1 MESLTAREHPSSD
14 HTLRV
19 LVRIDTQLRL
29 ACLEVRGCL
38 TAATCSTLMNILTHA
53 GTLGAAVSV
62 NLLRAAHLERE
73 ALALLREGADPAVHA
88 GSGTTPVEI
97 LVPPE
102 LPVCRL
108 GPAPAVPAPA
118 PAGAPTSGRAL
129 TNEEAAGL
137 IARRDPRVLS
147 AEPTGPRTLQRGGR
161 DSQA

>member
-1 MESLTAREHPSSD
+1 MESIASREHPSSD

-38 TAATCSTLMNILTHA
+38 TSATCSTLMNILTHT

-62 NLLRAAHLERE
+62 NLLRAVHVERE
-73 ALALLREGADPAVHA
+73 ALALLHEGADPAVQS
-88 GSGTTPVEI
+88 GSGPTPVEI

-108 GPAPAVPAPA
+108 GPEPAVPAPA
-118 PAGAPTSGRAL
+118 GMRSTGQAL
-129 TNEEAAGL
+129 TNEEAAEL
-137 IARRDPRVLS
+137 ITRRDPRIL
-147 AEPTGPRTLQRGGR
+147 AGRNGFLPRKP
-161 DSQA
+161 

>member
-1 MESLTAREHPSSD
+1 MESLTTREHPSSD

-38 TAATCSTLMNILTHA
+38 TPATSSTLMDILTHT

-62 NLLRAAHLERE
+62 NLLRAVHLERE
-73 ALALLREGADPAVHA
+73 ALALLREGADLAVHA
-88 GSGTTPVEI
+88 GSGPTPVQI

-108 GPAPAVPAPA
+108 GPAPAVPSPVAA
-118 PAGAPTSGRAL
+118 HSSGQAL
-129 TNEEAAGL
+129 TNEEAAEL
-137 IARRDPRVLS
+137 ITRRDPRIL
-147 AEPTGPRTLQRGGR
+147 AGRNGFLPRKP
-161 DSQA
+161 

>member
-38 TAATCSTLMNILTHA
+38 TPATCSTLMNILTHA

-62 NLLRAAHLERE
+62 NLLRAAHVERE

-88 GSGTTPVEI
+88 GSGPTPVEI

-102 LPVCRL
+102 LPTCRL
-108 GPAPAVPAPA
+108 GPAPAA
-118 PAGAPTSGRAL
+118 PAGALTSGRAL

-137 IARRDPRVLS
+137 IVRRDPRILVDRS
-147 AEPTGPRTLQRGGR
+147 GSRTRNP
-161 DSQA
+161 

>member
-1 MESLTAREHPSSD
+1 MESLTSREHPSSD

-38 TAATCSTLMNILTHA
+38 TPATCSTLMNILTHT

-62 NLLRAAHLERE
+62 NLLRAVHVEPE
-73 ALALLREGADPAVHA
+73 ALVLLREGADPAVHA
-88 GSGTTPVEI
+88 GRGSTPVEI

-108 GPAPAVPAPA
+108 GPAPADPKPEDSV
-118 PAGAPTSGRAL
+118 SYGRAL
-129 TNEEAAGL
+129 TNEEAAAL
-137 IARRDPRVLS
+137 IVRRDPRILADRS
-147 AEPTGPRTLQRGGR
+147 GHLPRKL
-161 DSQA
+161 